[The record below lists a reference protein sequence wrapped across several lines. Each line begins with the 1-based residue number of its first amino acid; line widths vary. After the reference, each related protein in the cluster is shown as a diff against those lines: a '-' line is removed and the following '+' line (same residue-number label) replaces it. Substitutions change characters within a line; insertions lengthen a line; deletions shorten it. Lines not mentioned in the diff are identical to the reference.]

1 LKAKEE
7 KMKKEEKLT
16 EREVDLA
23 LKYADD
29 LLLDAVEWHEQKNIH
44 KLKTIIK
51 AIVKLSGR

>member
-1 LKAKEE
+1 
-7 KMKKEEKLT
+7 MKKEEKLT